1 MLLLV
6 VNNFLFLMT
15 ENRDKYVKYL
25 SAATAPTNKS
35 INKSINQSISLIAT
49 LRSESRIANDR
60 PMHYAVEIIDKNSKR
75 NKQCAC
81 T

>member
-25 SAATAPTNKS
+25 SA
-35 INKSINQSISLIAT
+35 INQSINQSISLIAT
-49 LRSESRIANDR
+49 LRSESRIAND
-60 PMHYAVEIIDKNSKR
+60 MHYAVEIIDKNSKR